1 MSILLYV
8 GLTLLC
14 GLLFGR
20 LVKLIGLPNVTGY
33 LFAGLILGPHLLG
46 IINADAV
53 DSIGIVSE
61 IALGF
66 IALSIG
72 FEFKLSYWKEV
83 GAAPVV
89 IAVFEGVLAI
99 AFVAGGLLLFG
110 FDLPLAIMLAA
121 IASATAPAATIMV
134 IRQYRAQGPVT
145 KTLLSVVALDDAVA
159 LIAFG
164 FAVAY
169 TKSITSAAENIFIT
183 IFKPFAE
190 LGLSLLLGIA
200 LSLVL
205 LIPLHFFKKES
216 NRMCAIVGLVFIAI
230 ALADYTG
237 ASALLTCM
245 VFGAATAN
253 ISKDVMSISKMTDM
267 ITPPIFMIFFVISG
281 AELDISIIP
290 SIGIIGIIYIVFRV
304 FGKYIGAWL
313 GAVVMKSPRVVKKYL
328 GWTLVPQA
336 GVAIGLT
343 IVAERVVP
351 EYSDQIRAV
360 VLCATLI
367 YELVGPVISKLALTK
382 AGEIE
387 PMPKKNRSPK
397 YQKRQSL

>member
-1 MSILLYV
+1 
-8 GLTLLC
+8 
-14 GLLFGR
+14 
-20 LVKLIGLPNVTGY
+20 
-33 LFAGLILGPHLLG
+33 
-46 IINADAV
+46 
-53 DSIGIVSE
+53 
-61 IALGF
+61 
-66 IALSIG
+66 
-72 FEFKLSYWKEV
+72 
-83 GAAPVV
+83 
-89 IAVFEGVLAI
+89 
-99 AFVAGGLLLFG
+99 
-110 FDLPLAIMLAA
+110 
-121 IASATAPAATIMV
+121 
-134 IRQYRAQGPVT
+134 
-145 KTLLSVVALDDAVA
+145 
-159 LIAFG
+159 
-164 FAVAY
+164 
-169 TKSITSAAENIFIT
+169 
-183 IFKPFAE
+183 
-190 LGLSLLLGIA
+190 
-200 LSLVL
+200 
-205 LIPLHFFKKES
+205 
-216 NRMCAIVGLVFIAI
+216 MCAIVGLVFIAI

-360 VLCATLI
+360 ILCATLI

-387 PMPKKNRSPK
+387 PMPKKNRSSK